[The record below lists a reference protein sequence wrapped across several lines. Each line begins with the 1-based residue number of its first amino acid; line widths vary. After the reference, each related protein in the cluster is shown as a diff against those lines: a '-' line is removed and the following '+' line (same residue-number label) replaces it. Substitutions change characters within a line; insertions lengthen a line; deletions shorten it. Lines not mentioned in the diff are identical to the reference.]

1 MTYAESKKKLDKFR
15 RENESIFRMAIS
27 QLMDVGIRHLTEENI
42 EANCKEIMKEDDTN
56 HFMTNKFKCE
66 LIRLAGELAKIDHI
80 HLLVYISREMFYGV
94 DDNYI
99 SYARAM
105 KMVQGCIGWIIDGAG
120 EEDAYNDLTSGIG
133 FDEEELVQLGY
144 EHLCP
149 EDIPQDKIFMAV
161 LDDDYYLEHNEYP
174 EEYHSRYAKEIYEF
188 DTPQE
193 FIQKWYEI
201 EEGAWYWVFDEG
213 MEICS
218 GAVDPNDIELF
229 EDHFGIVFEEE

>member
-1 MTYAESKKKLDKFR
+1 MSYLESKKKLDKLR
-15 RENESIFRMAIS
+15 HANEAVFRMAIS
-27 QLMDVGIRHLTEENI
+27 HLIDVGTRQLTEENV
-42 EANCKEIMKEDDTN
+42 ERTCAVIMQEDDSN
-56 HFMTNKFKCE
+56 ALMTNEFKCE
-66 LIRLAGELAKIDHI
+66 LVKLAGELAKINHI
-80 HLLVYISREMFYGV
+80 HLLVYISREMYFDV
-94 DDNYI
+94 DDNRI
-99 SYARAM
+99 SYARAI
-105 KMVQGCIGWIIDGAG
+105 KMVQQCIGWITDGAD
-120 EEDAYNDLTSGIG
+120 EEDAYNDLISGIG
-133 FDEEELVQLGY
+133 FGEEELITLGY
-144 EHLCP
+144 ECLVPEHL
-149 EDIPQDKIFMAV
+149 PQDKIVMAI

-174 EEYHSRYAKEIYEF
+174 EYYHSSYAKEIYEF